1 MPYGDTSE
9 DRFNQQV
16 KDGDL
21 RTCAHERAFR
31 RKHKRS
37 DDDPLPPY
45 ADRGP
50 RVVLDDYEPRE
61 RK

>member
-1 MPYGDTSE
+1 M
-9 DRFNQQV
+9 QQV

-21 RTCAHERAFR
+21 RTYAHERAFR
-31 RKHKRS
+31 RKLKLS

-50 RVVLDDYEPRE
+50 AIPPRLDSDGDIDIG